1 MKLKMNKMAN
11 LSTTMCNQYKI
22 ESKICSLFQILSML
36 QPGSSGPGVAR
47 DQQQETQNRLESGLR
62 PVFKIENLQPGTQ
75 FRAVVFAKVRN
86 YNQHHQHF

>member
-1 MKLKMNKMAN
+1 
-11 LSTTMCNQYKI
+11 
-22 ESKICSLFQILSML
+22 ML
-36 QPGSSGPGVAR
+36 QPGMGVGVGR

-86 YNQHHQHF
+86 YSQHHQLLGQCGNKIKSMSCDYIWTVPCIARSF